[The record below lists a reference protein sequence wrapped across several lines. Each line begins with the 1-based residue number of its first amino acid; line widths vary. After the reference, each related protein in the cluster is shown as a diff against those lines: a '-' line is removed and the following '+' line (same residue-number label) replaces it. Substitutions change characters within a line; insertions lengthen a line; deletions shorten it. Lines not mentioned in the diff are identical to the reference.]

1 MCALLTCFL
10 LLQYNTHKRTY
21 LQAKDGATMKNKK
34 FGGLTAAAN
43 FYNMIDPPALRSIV
57 SETLP
62 ESIARNQAKIVSQ
75 CIGTTAIS
83 PLATTVFDQTVG
95 AGRFISAI
103 DSLGAQTNFGI
114 SSILDIGL
122 SAMDFPHQ
130 THRQE
135 LFLQTSFPVDLAV
148 RAHESFQTMMTS
160 PLISTIGHAQTFGSE
175 SLGLIRDIVCGFNS
189 WEFGAQL
196 SPLLDIAGLEFDD
209 EEFLKEFLKEHQ
221 EECCGILL
229 DMRWCP
235 TALLSLS
242 LGAIIRLSDIISET
256 MEENHRKEAVNQL
269 IFQELGK
276 SYISAIGEDWTAMNL
291 PAHLRR
297 LLKETLAAYRR
308 REHGIVVSVLPTLWE
323 GIIRDKCKIEK
334 KNPQQQAKTTNARI
348 NFHKE
353 G

>member
-1 MCALLTCFL
+1 
-10 LLQYNTHKRTY
+10 
-21 LQAKDGATMKNKK
+21 MKNKK

-196 SPLLDIAGLEFDD
+196 SPLLDIAGLEFM
-209 EEFLKEFLKEHQ
+209 
-221 EECCGILL
+221 
-229 DMRWCP
+229 MR
-235 TALLSLS
+235 
-242 LGAIIRLSDIISET
+242 
-256 MEENHRKEAVNQL
+256 
-269 IFQELGK
+269 
-276 SYISAIGEDWTAMNL
+276 
-291 PAHLRR
+291 
-297 LLKETLAAYRR
+297 
-308 REHGIVVSVLPTLWE
+308 
-323 GIIRDKCKIEK
+323 
-334 KNPQQQAKTTNARI
+334 
-348 NFHKE
+348 NF
-353 G
+353 